1 MKQPLARFR
10 NKFLAKML
18 HNFVC
23 SFIKAK
29 NIVIIDS
36 YAQLIMQI
44 SMAALTLK
52 TFLAGIT
59 V

>member
-1 MKQPLARFR
+1 
-10 NKFLAKML
+10 ML

-36 YAQLIMQI
+36 YAQFIMQI